1 MHYLGS
7 IFGFSTT
14 LIISSKTHDF
24 VALLDV
30 QAPYY
35 VLYTPVESQTFS
47 SSRSDTVQ
55 HCCFLLNPTRKFQSS
70 HTSPTTPAN
79 RSSFSTHTSATVK
92 ILYPE
97 FQAIPS
103 TRSTTT
109 PTVLQL
115 AQVEYLCKPCSY
127 LANHST
133 YPLHLCTTSKCTYP
147 LLPRQIAGEF
157 LQPLRRCITIFLT
170 P

>member
-14 LIISSKTHDF
+14 LIISSKTRDF
-24 VALLDV
+24 VALFDV
-30 QAPYY
+30 QAPHH

-47 SSRSDTVQ
+47 SSRSDAVQ
-55 HCCFLLNPTRKFQSS
+55 HCYFLLNPIRKFQSS
-70 HTSPTTPAN
+70 HISPTTPAN
-79 RSSFSTHTSATVK
+79 RSSFGTHPSATVK

-103 TRSTTT
+103 TRSPTTQ
-109 PTVLQL
+109 TVLQL
-115 AQVEYLCKPCSY
+115 AQVEQLCKLRSY
-127 LANHST
+127 LSNRLT

-147 LLPRQIAGEF
+147 LLPRQISGES
-157 LQPLRRCITIFLT
+157 LQPFRRCITIFST